1 MKTAI
6 SLPDPDF
13 DRFDRVAKRFGMTRS
28 EFYRV
33 AGQKL
38 ADELEGGGEAELTR
52 PANAALADAG
62 QSSDTAPF
70 LAESERIARTG
81 TEW

>member
-1 MKTAI
+1 METAI

-13 DRFDRVAKRFGMTRS
+13 DRLDRVAKRYGITRS

-38 ADELEGGGEAELTR
+38 ADELEGGGQAELSR
-52 PANAALADAG
+52 LADAALADAG
-62 QSSDTAPF
+62 PPAGTDPF
-70 LAESERIARTG
+70 LAESERIARTC
-81 TEW
+81 TPW

>member
-1 MKTAI
+1 VKTAI

-33 AGQKL
+33 AEQKL

-52 PANAALADAG
+52 LADAALADAG
-62 QSSDTAPF
+62 HPAAADPF

>member
-38 ADELEGGGEAELTR
+38 ADELEGGGQAELTR
-52 PANAALADAG
+52 LANAALADAG
-62 QSSDTAPF
+62 GTAEPDPF